1 MTVAATVL
9 LGAFGSVIGSFL
21 NVVIYRVPLGRSLV
35 RPASACGSCGHAIRW
50 YDNIPLFSWLAL
62 RGRCRDCRA
71 PISARYPL
79 IEVATAIAFAA
90 VALRFL
96 PDVLAAEG
104 LPAVASAAV
113 VLVAFLYLAAISISL
128 ASIDIETMRLPNAI
142 VLPAY
147 AVGAVLFTAAAALGG
162 SWERLA
168 TAGIGLLLMGALYL
182 VPALVRPDAIGGGD
196 IKLAGVLGLFLGWL
210 GWPEL
215 GVGII
220 AGTII
225 GGLWGVALIIGGKGR
240 SARVAFGPW
249 MLLGAWVGVFAGRP
263 LLEFYLGL
271 FGLSI

>member
-96 PDVLAAEG
+96 PDVFASQE

-168 TAGIGLLLMGALYL
+168 TAGIGLLVMGALYL

>member
-168 TAGIGLLLMGALYL
+168 TAGIGLLVMGALYL